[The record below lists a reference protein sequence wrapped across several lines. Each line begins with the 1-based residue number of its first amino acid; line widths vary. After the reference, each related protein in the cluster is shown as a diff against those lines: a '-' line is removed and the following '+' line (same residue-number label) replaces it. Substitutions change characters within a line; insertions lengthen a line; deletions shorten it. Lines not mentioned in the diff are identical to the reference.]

1 MTRLLPG
8 VISSSGAVSAYT
20 VEGSLRFNAADSPY
34 LQKVLSTPTNNK
46 IFTFS
51 FWVKRSSLGTLQ
63 SIVTS
68 DANTGSSEDSFAFIT
83 GDKLRIY
90 FTNLGNGLVTTR
102 TFRDTSAWYHIVV
115 GVDTSQ
121 STESNRVKLYV
132 NGVQETSFAIA
143 EYPTLNYN
151 PEYNGSGSYFLIGRY
166 WGQSSPTGHL
176 NGYLAEFNF
185 IDGQQL
191 TPSSFGETNTITNAW
206 QPKDYTGSYGN
217 NGFYLPFNQ
226 KTSTTSLGFDPNKA
240 TESRGNASV
249 TGSAVLSTAQSK
261 FGGSS
266 LYQPTATASP
276 VNFRT
281 GIDAA
286 QDFLFTGDFTVEG
299 WVYPVSG
306 PDRSFYVSHDG
317 STYFAFNYSMTA
329 NVFNLYLN
337 SGGPTSPSFTFS
349 SQWYHFALSRSGTSS
364 NNLKLFV
371 NGSIVWQSTNN
382 SSLGYANPT
391 LNRIG
396 GGAGSD
402 PQYVDDFRIY
412 NGVGK
417 YTTTFT
423 PPTSALP
430 IGTEDPYWS
439 SVVLAVPANGSNNST
454 TIPTYSGNYFSP
466 LNFSVTAGVGNDAL
480 LDSPTDTDTADTG
493 LGGQVVG
500 NYCTLNPADT
510 NSPTTL
516 TNGGLQFADA
526 GSEAWNIFKGTM
538 GVTSGKWYWEVTPT
552 NINAV
557 FCVSIAAAEAAVN
570 LLPGQSQTYGV
581 TLYNS
586 GGVYREGNSSPVETV
601 TGYNNNDVV
610 GVALDM
616 DNGKVWF
623 RVNGT
628 FVNSGN
634 PVAGTNAQSTT
645 IKNYSS
651 IWMPAVG
658 TYFANSTG
666 IINFGQR
673 PFAYTAPTGFKA
685 LCTAN
690 LPTPSITNP
699 SNNFDVLLY
708 TGNSATSTAGT
719 AARTISGL
727 SFSPDMLW
735 VKDRQNGGTWSDHNI
750 TDSLRGANLA
760 IKTNS
765 TDTQINVTT
774 GFGAGGVGSFT
785 SDGFTIVSGTSGTT
799 TNVNNNGTN
808 YAAWAWDAGSSTVT
822 NTNGSVTSNVRVNQT
837 AGFSVVQYNTGNN
850 SNTYTVGHGLGA
862 VPRFIMIKGGYTTDT
877 YNWDIYHA
885 EYSPTQRLK
894 INSSDALETQGG
906 PWDDQRPSSTV
917 IYQDN
922 QNNFWYGQNRN
933 NIAYC
938 FTDVPGYSRFG
949 KWTNNNSND
958 GTFVN
963 LGFRPKMILLKNSDN
978 VEQWYLLDSKR
989 HTFNVLPPDGKNFQ
1003 PSTSNSEGQNNATT
1017 ATIDFLSNGFK
1028 IRTTNPASGE
1038 ISFGTRNYVYAAF
1051 AESPFK
1057 YARAR

>member
-8 VISSSGAVSAYT
+8 VISSSGAVSAYSINQ
-20 VEGSLRFNAADSPY
+20 SLRFNFADSSY
-34 LQKVLSTPTNNK
+34 LSRTPASSGNRTTWTWSAWIKLSNIQGDLDGVTPLFSQHYAAGTSSRDYIQLYENK
-46 IFTFS
+46 IWIDF
-51 FWVKRSSLGTLQ
+51 
-63 SIVTS
+63 
-68 DANTGSSEDSFAFIT
+68 NNGSSGVFRST
-83 GDKLRIY
+83 RLLR
-90 FTNLGNGLVTTR
+90 
-102 TFRDTSAWYHIVV
+102 DPSAWYHLVFA
-115 GVDTSQ
+115 VDTAQ
-121 STESNRVKLYV
+121 ATNTNRVKFYV
-132 NGVQETSFAIA
+132 NGEEVVWSTATYPSQNYQTAINLSGTQTRIGGQTDGTYYTS
-143 EYPTLNYN
+143 
-151 PEYNGSGSYFLIGRY
+151 
-166 WGQSSPTGHL
+166 
-176 NGYLAEFNF
+176 GYLTDINF
-185 IDGQQL
+185 VDGQQL
-191 TPSSFGETNTITNAW
+191 TPASFGESNSITNAW
-206 QPKDYTGSYGN
+206 QPKRYTGSYGT
-217 NGFYLPFNQ
+217 NGFFLNFSDKSN
-226 KTSTTSLGFDPNKA
+226 TTAATLGKDY
-240 TESRGNASV
+240 SGN
-249 TGSAVLSTAQSK
+249 
-261 FGGSS
+261 
-266 LYQPTATASP
+266 
-276 VNFRT
+276 
-281 GIDAA
+281 
-286 QDFLFTGDFTVEG
+286 
-299 WVYPVSG
+299 
-306 PDRSFYVSHDG
+306 
-317 STYFAFNYSMTA
+317 
-329 NVFNLYLN
+329 
-337 SGGPTSPSFTFS
+337 
-349 SQWYHFALSRSGTSS
+349 
-364 NNLKLFV
+364 
-371 NGSIVWQSTNN
+371 TNN
-382 SSLGYANPT
+382 
-391 LNRIG
+391 
-396 GGAGSD
+396 
-402 PQYVDDFRIY
+402 
-412 NGVGK
+412 
-417 YTTTFT
+417 FT
-423 PPTSALP
+423 PN
-430 IGTEDPYWS
+430 GF
-439 SVVLAVPANGSNNST
+439 SVASGSNND
-454 TIPTYSGNYFSP
+454 
-466 LNFSVTAGVGNDAL
+466 VL
-480 LDSPTDTDTADTG
+480 LDSPTDSTTVDTG

-526 GSEAWNIFKGTM
+526 GSAAWNIFKGTM

-557 FCVSIAAAEAAVN
+557 FCVSIAAAEAAVD

-690 LPTPSITNP
+690 LPTPSIIKPETA
-699 SNNFDVLLY
+699 FETVLY
-708 TGNSATSTAGT
+708 TGTGGSQ
-719 AARTISGL
+719 TISGL
-727 SFSPDMLW
+727 SFSPDLLW
-735 VKDRQNGGTWSDHNI
+735 LKMRSTSGDHYIFDTVRGNNLGI
-750 TDSLRGANLA
+750 YPARTYTQENASLAPYY
-760 IKTNS
+760 
-765 TDTQINVTT
+765 TQ
-774 GFGAGGVGSFT
+774 SFT
-785 SDGFTIVSGTSGTT
+785 NTGFTITQDAGG
-799 TNVNNNGTN
+799 NEVNFSSNT
-808 YAAWAWDAGSSTVT
+808 YVAWAWDAASSTST
-822 NTNGSVTSNVRVNQT
+822 NNDGTVTSYVRANQP
-837 AGFSVVQYNTGNN
+837 AGFSIVQYNTGSNA
-850 SNTYTVGHGLGA
+850 NTYTVGHGLGS
-862 VPRFIMIKGGYTTDT
+862 VPRFIMIKGAYTTDT

-922 QNNFWYGQNRN
+922 LSNFWYGQNKN

-949 KWTNNNSND
+949 KWTNNNSSN

-963 LGFRPKMILLKNSDN
+963 LGFRPKMILLKNTDN
-978 VEQWYLLDSKR
+978 VEQWYILDSKR
-989 HTFNVLPPDGKNFQ
+989 HTINVVPPDGKNIQ
-1003 PSTSNSEGQNNATT
+1003 ASTTNAEGQNNATT

>member
-20 VEGSLRFNAADSPY
+20 VEGSLRFNYADSSY
-34 LQKVLSTPTNNK
+34 LVRFPTDSGNRRTWTWSAWVKLSNIASDINGVTPLFAQHYSSGTSSRDYIQLYENK
-46 IFTFS
+46 IWVDFNNAGSGS
-51 FWVKRSSLGTLQ
+51 FRSTRL
-63 SIVTS
+63 
-68 DANTGSSEDSFAFIT
+68 
-83 GDKLRIY
+83 LR
-90 FTNLGNGLVTTR
+90 
-102 TFRDTSAWYHIVV
+102 DPSAWYHLVMA
-115 GVDTSQ
+115 VDTTQ
-121 STESNRVKLYV
+121 ATSTNRLKFYV
-132 NGVQETSFAIA
+132 NGEQVAWSSETYPSQNYETAINLSG
-143 EYPTLNYN
+143 TQMRI
-151 PEYNGSGSYFLIGRY
+151 GGQTDGSYY
-166 WGQSSPTGHL
+166 VS
-176 NGYLAEFNF
+176 GYLAEVNF
-185 IDGQQL
+185 IDGLQL
-191 TPSSFGETNTITNAW
+191 TPSSFGQNNSTTNAW
-206 QPKDYTGSYGN
+206 EPKEYTGSYGT
-217 NGFYLPFNQ
+217 NGFYLPFNSR
-226 KTSTTSLGFDPNKA
+226 TSVTSLGFDPNRA
-240 TESRGNASV
+240 TESRGNATV

-266 LYQPTATASP
+266 LYQPTATGSP

-281 GIDAA
+281 GINAA
-286 QDFLFTGDFTVEG
+286 QDFLFTGDFTIEG

-349 SQWYHFALSRSGTSS
+349 SQWYHFALSRSGTGS

-371 NGSIVWQSTNN
+371 NGNIVWQSTNN

-439 SVVLAVPANGSNNST
+439 SVVLAVPADGSNNST
-454 TIPTYSGNYFSP
+454 TIPTYSGNYLSP
-466 LNFSVTAGVGNDAL
+466 VNFSVSAGVGNDAL
-480 LDSPTDTDTADTG
+480 LDSPTDSDITDTG
-493 LGGQVVG
+493 IGGQVIG

-510 NSPTTL
+510 NSPLTL

-526 GSEAWNIFKGTM
+526 GSDGWNIFKGTM

-552 NINAV
+552 AINAV
-557 FCVSIAAAEAAVN
+557 FCVSVASAEAAVDV
-570 LLPGQSQTYGV
+570 LPGQVQGYGV

-586 GGVYREGNSSPVETV
+586 GGVYREGNSNPVETV
-601 TGYNNNDVV
+601 TGYSNGNVV

-623 RVNGT
+623 SVNGT

-645 IKNYSS
+645 LKNYSS
-651 IWMPAVG
+651 VWMPAVG
-658 TYFANSTG
+658 TYYANSNG
-666 IINFGQR
+666 IVNFGQR
-673 PFAYTAPTGFKA
+673 PFAYTAPTGFKT

-690 LPTPSITNP
+690 LPTPSITRP
-699 SNNFDVLLY
+699 ETVFETVLY
-708 TGNSATSTAGT
+708 SGNSN
-719 AARTISGL
+719 AAYSVSGL
-727 SFSPDMLW
+727 NFSPDFVWIKNRTLSG
-735 VKDRQNGGTWSDHNI
+735 NGSSDHMVFDTI
-750 TDSLRGANLA
+750 RGAQNF

-765 TDTQINVTT
+765 TDTQ
-774 GFGAGGVGSFT
+774 GSGSNFLTAFT
-785 SDGFTIVSGTSGTT
+785 SDGFTPGTSTR
-799 TNVNNNGTN
+799 TNETGSN
-808 YAAWAWDAGSSTVT
+808 YAAWVWDAGSATVT
-822 NTNGSVTSNVRVNQT
+822 NNDGSVTSNVRVNQT
-837 AGFSVVQYNTGNN
+837 AGFSVVQYNTGSNA
-850 SNTYTVGHGLGA
+850 NTYTVGHGLGA

-922 QNNFWYGQNRN
+922 QNNYWYGTNRN

-949 KWTNNNSND
+949 RWTNNNSTN

-963 LGFRPKMILLKNSDN
+963 LGFRPKMILLKNTDN
-978 VEQWYLLDSKR
+978 VEQWYILDSKR
-989 HTFNVLPPDGKNFQ
+989 HTINVAPPDGKNFQ
-1003 PSTSNSEGQNNATT
+1003 PSTANSEGQNNATT

-1028 IRTTNPASGE
+1028 IRTTNAASGE